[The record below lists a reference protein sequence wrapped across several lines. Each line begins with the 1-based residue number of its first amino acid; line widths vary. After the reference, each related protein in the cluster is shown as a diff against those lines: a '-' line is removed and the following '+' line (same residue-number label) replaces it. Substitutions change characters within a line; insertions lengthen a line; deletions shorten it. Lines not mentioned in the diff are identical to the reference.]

1 MADKDDGGILAEFQE
16 FLTQREAANA
26 QAAADADDEV
36 EIWNEK
42 GQGARVRRSVAKPF
56 LQSLGIDLDPP
67 ASDDGSDS
75 GSGDGDGKGQ
85 SKGPG
90 KGRSAPPKQSA
101 TSSVARKYFVKAT
114 GK

>member
-1 MADKDDGGILAEFQE
+1 MADKDDDILTQFQE
-16 FLTQREAANA
+16 FLTAKREQENADA
-26 QAAADADDEV
+26 QAQDDEV